1 MELHDG
7 EIDSQIHQ
15 SCVTTSMTPDLPLTL
30 VDKPNKRRRKK
41 SIVWDYFTVQTVEDG
56 CIRAYCNQCNKS
68 FAYIT
73 GSKLAGTSHLKR
85 HIALGICPVSRE
97 RNQSNCAP
105 TTFTNGN
112 AANPPRKRYR
122 ATPTFVSI
130 PFDQNRCNHDIAIMI
145 IMHEYPLDMV
155 EQAGFIDFVRSLQ
168 PQFNMMSYAT
178 VQEECTSIYLREKE
192 SLLNFVCGIPSRI
205 SLSLD
210 VWISSDTTCY
220 VFLKG
225 HFIDNNWN
233 SHCLMLNVVR
243 IPSLKDD
250 ALNLA
255 VLTCV
260 SNWRLDGRVF
270 AFTVDQS
277 FLSDTLARNFRT
289 FLVAND
295 PNFLNGQLLLGNCL
309 AQVLCQLAQSALSS
323 MSEVVWK
330 IRESV
335 KYVKTSFVREE
346 KFLELK
352 GQLQVPCTKELS
364 IDNQTKWDTTFHMLT
379 AACELKEVFLYLKES
394 EPTNEPDPSN
404 ELSISTDDWKV
415 AETLCTYLKYFF
427 DVANI
432 LTSPCYP
439 TANVFFPEVS
449 KIQTELTNA
458 SMSQDPLVR
467 DMTKPLKDKFD
478 KYWNDSCLVLAMAVV
493 MDPRYKLKLVKFIF
507 SKVFVQN
514 EEDWTRIVDYGLR
527 DLFLQYT
534 METLT
539 LSESFGEDGNID
551 ISINETHQEEHQ
563 GEIYLTTGDGLSD
576 FDVYISEISENEQ
589 TKSELDRYLEEELFP
604 KSQEFD
610 VLSWW
615 RLNRYRY
622 PTLSKMAYDILS
634 MPVSTVPH
642 DSVFDTEIQRIDSY
656 RRSLP
661 PAILE
666 ALICTRDWLR
676 YGSLLSPSPSTE
688 MSDAIVKRE
697 I

>member
-1 MELHDG
+1 MD
-7 EIDSQIHQ
+7 
-15 SCVTTSMTPDLPLTL
+15 PDLPLTL

-56 CIRAYCNQCNKS
+56 CIRACCNQCNKS

-97 RNQSNCAP
+97 RNQSNGAP

-122 ATPTFVSI
+122 ATPTFASI

-145 IMHEYPLDMV
+145 IMHEYPLYMV
-155 EQAGFIDFVRSLQ
+155 EQPGFIDFVKNLQ
-168 PQFNMMSYAT
+168 PQFNMMSYTT
-178 VQEECTSIYLREKE
+178 VQEECTSIYLRERE

-210 VWISSDTTCY
+210 VWTSSDTTCY

-233 SHCLMLNVVR
+233 SHCRILNVVR

-255 VLTCV
+255 IVTCL
-260 SNWRLDGRVF
+260 SNWRLNERVF
-270 AFTVDQS
+270 ALTVDQS
-277 FLSDTLARNFRT
+277 FLSDTIARNFRA

-295 PNFLNGQLLLGNCL
+295 PHFLNGQLLLGNCL
-309 AQVLCQLAQSALSS
+309 AQVLCQLAQNALSS
-323 MSEVVWK
+323 TSEVVRK

-352 GQLQVPCTKELS
+352 GQLQVPSTRELS
-364 IDNQTKWDTTFHMLT
+364 IDNQTKWDTTFHMLA
-379 AACELKEVFLYLKES
+379 AACELKEVFSCLDS
-394 EPTNEPDPSN
+394 ADPSY
-404 ELSISTDDWKV
+404 ELSLSIDDWKV

-427 DVANI
+427 DVADI
-432 LTSPCYP
+432 LTSHSYP

-458 SMSQDPLVR
+458 SLSQDPLVR
-467 DMTKPLKDKFD
+467 DLTKPLKDKFD
-478 KYWNDSCLVLAMAVV
+478 RYWNDCCLVLAMAVV
-493 MDPRYKLKLVKFIF
+493 MDPRFKLKLVEFIF

-514 EEDWTRIVDYGLR
+514 AEDWTRIVDYGLR

-539 LSESFGEDGNID
+539 LSDTFGEDGNIG
-551 ISINETHQEEHQ
+551 ISITEISETNQEEHQ
-563 GEIYLTTGDGLSD
+563 GEIFLTTGDGLSD
-576 FDVYISEISENEQ
+576 FDVYISEISENQQ
-589 TKSELDRYLEEELFP
+589 TKSELDRYLEEELSP

-622 PTLSKMAYDILS
+622 PTLSKMACDILS
-634 MPVSTVPH
+634 MPVSTVTR
-642 DSVFDTEIQRIDSY
+642 DSVFDTEIRRIDSY

-661 PAILE
+661 PATLE
-666 ALICTRDWLR
+666 ALICTRDWLQ
-676 YGSLLSPSPSTE
+676 YGSLLSPSSE
-688 MSDAIVKRE
+688 MSDDAIVKRE
-697 I
+697 F